1 MRRRALHSIRRG
13 PEEGGVEE
21 YAVRYTVVIEKD
33 GEPVLD
39 ATLASLLRGVREH
52 GSLLAAARAL
62 GVPYSR
68 AWDQLSRAERL
79 LGAKLVETWR
89 GGARRGGAR
98 LTPLAEK
105 LLALYEEAEHRL
117 ERCTGPQAP
126 RMVSAEEPD
135 LVVAHSHDPLL
146 GLVLDRLRGKG
157 LRVENVCAGSGHALA
172 MLSLGEAD
180 VACIHL
186 YDPETGEYNRP
197 YLERYWLGD
206 AVLLGGFQRQLVLAL
221 RPGLEA
227 ESLEDVLEMIAR
239 GKLRIVNRNRGSG
252 TRVLLDHLLR
262 ETARRLGLGKP
273 IVRGYDNVAYTHTEA
288 AQRVALGRADAAL
301 VLRYV
306 AESHGLPYLHVAWE
320 RYECYS
326 PRRRA
331 GSNPVKA
338 LAEILSS
345 DWLRALIENSPGYR
359 PLEGPG

>member
-1 MRRRALHSIRRG
+1 MHSIRRG
-13 PEEGGVEE
+13 PEEEGSVEE

-117 ERCTGPQAP
+117 ERCETGPQAP

-146 GLVLDRLRGKG
+146 GLVLDRLRGEG

-288 AQRVALGRADAAL
+288 ARRVALGRADAAL

-320 RYECYS
+320 QYECYS
-326 PRRRA
+326 PRGRA